1 MKNIIKVVT
10 LFITFI
16 FFVGCTSTELTENNL
31 NGKDNSKEAKEE
43 KVQLELWSYY
53 DANKLIKDFEDKNPN
68 IKINQKIIKFDYYID
83 EVKKGLT
90 EENGPD
96 ILIIDSNQYGDF
108 TSIDA
113 LEDMSKEQYG
123 ILKYKDDY
131 DKDLWELGMSLDKK
145 RLLGLPFASAPL
157 VTYYRADI
165 MEKYGFPS
173 EPNELSKYMENPNNW
188 IKMAKRLKDDG
199 IYMLQW
205 AAEITKIYTAD
216 MPYFDGQLKYKR
228 SNEKFKK
235 GIEMAKQV
243 KEKSLI
249 PYTDIWSPLGKEYLQ
264 NDKFAMLYLGSWGA
278 RELETMVPD
287 QSGKWRVTTL
297 PFGVNG
303 WNNSS
308 IISITKKCANKNV
321 AMDFVKQNVFEQ
333 YDKEVVGSVHG
344 YIPFR
349 NNEDAVK
356 KENKFLGG
364 QREQG
369 FYEEVMEKT
378 KEYPVTPFD
387 ERAFKLWDRVL
398 NEGLDEE
405 MDSDKIMKNIS
416 DEIEKE
422 FSKEREFIL
431 EGLKNLK

>member
-1 MKNIIKVVT
+1 MKNLFKIIMLSIT
-10 LFITFI
+10 LVFL
-16 FFVGCTSTELTENNL
+16 VGCTNKAVNENNI
-31 NGKDNSKEAKEE
+31 NGKEDSKEE
-43 KVQLELWSYY
+43 KDGKVELELWSYY
-53 DANKLIKDFEDKNPN
+53 DADKLIKNFEEKNPN
-68 IKINQKIIKFDYYID
+68 IKINQKIIKFDDYID
-83 EVKKGLT
+83 GVKKGLT

-108 TSIDA
+108 ISIDA
-113 LEDMSKEQYG
+113 LEDMSKKEYD
-123 ILKYKDDY
+123 ILRYKDDY

-188 IKMAKRLKDDG
+188 IKMAERLKSDG

-216 MPYFDGQLKYKR
+216 MPYFDGQLKYER
-228 SNEKFKK
+228 NNDKFKK
-235 GIEMAKQV
+235 GIEIAKEV
-243 KEKSLI
+243 KDKSLI

-264 NDKFAMLYLGSWGA
+264 DGKFAMLYLGSWGA
-278 RELETMVPD
+278 RELEAMVPD
-287 QSGKWRVTTL
+287 QSGKWRVTSL

-308 IISITKKCANKNV
+308 IISVTKKCTNKNE
-321 AMDFVKQNVFEQ
+321 AMDFVKESVFEQ
-333 YDKEVVGSVHG
+333 YDKEAVGSVNG
-344 YIPFR
+344 YLPFR
-349 NNEDAVK
+349 NNEDTLK

-364 QREQG
+364 QREQA

-378 KEYPVTPFD
+378 KEYCVTPFD

-405 MDSDKIMKNIS
+405 MESDKIMKNIS

-422 FSKEREFIL
+422 FSRERDFIL
-431 EGLKNLK
+431 EGLKNVK